1 MERFHLKNKQKWRPR
16 YGIQLGLSVGKSKFG
31 VRYLRIG
38 GTIIMNPRMIAN
50 EIGRKFEY
58 NSSNTNCSVNF
69 LRRKEN
75 LDMTSPIF
83 NDNNIEY
90 TIDCNRPFEIY
101 ELDKVLNNINGTS
114 AGLDHI
120 RYEMIQIFN
129 NKVKLTFYNTLTHY
143 G

>member
-1 MERFHLKNKQKWRPR
+1 M
-16 YGIQLGLSVGKSKFG
+16 GKSKFG